1 MPNKYLCRIPYSYT
15 RYGNLT
21 CFVYAEDSEE
31 AEDLAMNYDNRVEED
46 FSDGDNDGDTEYEYN
61 DMTVELDEEDVDSPN
76 GNNNDSAINLAMQLP
91 CRFIEDLIL
100 I

>member
-1 MPNKYLCRIPYSYT
+1 MNKYIVRIPYSYS

-21 CFVYAEDSEE
+21 CTVYAEDESDCIDAAYDFNNRRSEDYE
-31 AEDLAMNYDNRVEED
+31 
-46 FSDGDNDGDTEYEYN
+46 DGDNDGDTEYEYN

>member
-1 MPNKYLCRIPYSYT
+1 MNKYFVKIPYSYS
-15 RYGNLT
+15 RYGTLS
-21 CFVYAEDSEE
+21 CFVYAEDESD
-31 AEDLAMNYDNRVEED
+31 AVDLAYDYNNRHSED
-46 FSDGDNDGDTEYEYN
+46 FDDGENDSDTEYEYN

-91 CRFIEDLIL
+91 SRYIEDLIL